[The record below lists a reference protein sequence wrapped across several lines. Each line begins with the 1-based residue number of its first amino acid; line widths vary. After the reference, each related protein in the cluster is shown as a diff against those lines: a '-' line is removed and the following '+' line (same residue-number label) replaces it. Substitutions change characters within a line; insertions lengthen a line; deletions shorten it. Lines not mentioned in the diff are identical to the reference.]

1 LSFLNI
7 FKAQAHDALPASA
20 NPGIGRSVGT
30 KTVAIR
36 LGSRKYICDHA
47 RSRIVSGAFF
57 YGRAYWGALA
67 PAGFANVSGLP
78 TRYSPTAKNSF
89 DCRAFLGGRKR

>member
-1 LSFLNI
+1 VSFLNI

-36 LGSRKYICDHA
+36 IGVRNGIRDHA
-47 RSRIVSGAFF
+47 RSRIVSGALF

-67 PAGFANVSGLP
+67 PAGFANASGTP

-89 DCRAFLGGRKR
+89 DRRAFFGGQN